1 MIYDAEMQWLE
12 AKQGAKDSAFVS
24 TTFDLE
30 NGETE
35 KTVQFE
41 QAFPKGSEIQVVGWV
56 QSFRFG
62 TEEGKDYACDFW
74 ATKVTPK
81 GFTAHAECGE
91 NTERLTVTYI
101 ALKKGKDKVA
111 TGSFSTGNDG
121 EEGENAQE
129 IKGKVSFEE
138 GAFEKA
144 PTVLVA
150 LSQFELAG
158 GKDLRVGVEVEH
170 VSESGFS
177 WVIRKWH
184 RPVLYMMS
192 TDIDQVHGVMMQRA
206 HCKVRRLLIL
216 PLDTKREPF
225 ILQSNLYFSVL
236 MKHRK
241 IIHYQYSCT
250 LQLQLSTTVSTNFH
264 LLLHVKVSSLSDHG
278 NRSPP
283 TCYGITS
290 PLRPH
295 TDDQPSRSFGPLS
308 LLCCWLRIAFFVL
321 SCRQGIQTMRFR
333 KTKDLYKHNG
343 FIGFKVGK
351 IHNAD
356 CWSACMWFPLTKIK
370 GILRTPT

>member
-12 AKQGAKDSAFVS
+12 AKQGAKDCAFVS

-30 NGETE
+30 NKETE
-35 KTVQFE
+35 KTVEFE
-41 QAFPKGSEIQVVGWV
+41 QAFPKGSELQVIGWI

-111 TGSFSTGNDG
+111 TGSFNTGNDG

-129 IKGKVSFEE
+129 IKGKVEFQE

-158 GKDLRVGVEVEH
+158 GKDLRVGVEVED

-177 WVIRKWH
+177 WVIRRWH
-184 RPVLYMMS
+184 YAIWSITMNADICQVLGEMMLK
-192 TDIDQVHGVMMQRA
+192 A
-206 HCKVRRLLIL
+206 HCKAQRLLTL
-216 PLDTKREPF
+216 PLGIDRG
-225 ILQSNLYFSVL
+225 
-236 MKHRK
+236 
-241 IIHYQYSCT
+241 T
-250 LQLQLSTTVSTNFH
+250 LN
-264 LLLHVKVSSLSDHG
+264 
-278 NRSPP
+278 
-283 TCYGITS
+283 
-290 PLRPH
+290 PLGLP
-295 TDDQPSRSFGPLS
+295 
-308 LLCCWLRIAFFVL
+308 IFVT
-321 SCRQGIQTMRFR
+321 I
-333 KTKDLYKHNG
+333 NE
-343 FIGFKVGK
+343 V
-351 IHNAD
+351 
-356 CWSACMWFPLTKIK
+356 
-370 GILRTPT
+370 

>member
-1 MIYDAEMQWLE
+1 VFADTPTVLSPLIQAWRSDEKTKMVYDAEMQWLE

-35 KTVQFE
+35 KTVEFE

-74 ATKVTPK
+74 ATKVNAK

-111 TGSFSTGNDG
+111 TGSFSTTNDG

-129 IKGKVSFEE
+129 IKGKVNFAE
-138 GAFEKA
+138 GAFDKA

-158 GKDLRVGVEVEH
+158 GKDLRVGVEVEA

-177 WVIRKWH
+177 WTIRKWH
-184 RPVLYMMS
+184 CALLYLPS
-192 TDIDQVHGVMMQRA
+192 ADIDQVHGETMQRA
-206 HCKVRRLLIL
+206 HCRVQKLPTL
-216 PLDTKREPF
+216 PLGIDRVELDSF
-225 ILQSNLYFSVL
+225 IVSILFCMIERKLSVSNMVHQKS
-236 MKHRK
+236 
-241 IIHYQYSCT
+241 
-250 LQLQLSTTVSTNFH
+250 
-264 LLLHVKVSSLSDHG
+264 
-278 NRSPP
+278 NRM
-283 TCYGITS
+283 
-290 PLRPH
+290 
-295 TDDQPSRSFGPLS
+295 
-308 LLCCWLRIAFFVL
+308 IA
-321 SCRQGIQTMRFR
+321 
-333 KTKDLYKHNG
+333 
-343 FIGFKVGK
+343 
-351 IHNAD
+351 A
-356 CWSACMWFPLTKIK
+356 SAC
-370 GILRTPT
+370 LRAEHVLNCDLNVLPQQNTCSFAMSPIGSKWERAVEDVHNIAISVSL